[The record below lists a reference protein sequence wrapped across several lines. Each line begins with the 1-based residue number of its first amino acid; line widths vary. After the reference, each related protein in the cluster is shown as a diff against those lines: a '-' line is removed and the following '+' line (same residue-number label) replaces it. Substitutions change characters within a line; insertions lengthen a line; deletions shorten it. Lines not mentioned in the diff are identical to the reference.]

1 MSDKHKTC
9 TTCVHAGTTDPRCY
23 DCKLGRGNT
32 GELLWQYSEL
42 YDKAIELDEL
52 KAAEESAKKAE
63 QEHDLAIWW
72 EAYLQLL
79 ASVERNGDTLY
90 DKSNCALSD
99 YRAKR
104 EELLK

>member
-1 MSDKHKTC
+1 MNCNS
-9 TTCVHAGTTDPRCY
+9 CVKQTECGINDDVRNVFGVCRAWEAIPAEPSFSASLATAG
-23 DCKLGRGNT
+23 
-32 GELLWQYSEL
+32 
-42 YDKAIELDEL
+42 L
-52 KAAEESAKKAE
+52 KMAEESAKKAE

-90 DKSNCALSD
+90 DKSNCALAD